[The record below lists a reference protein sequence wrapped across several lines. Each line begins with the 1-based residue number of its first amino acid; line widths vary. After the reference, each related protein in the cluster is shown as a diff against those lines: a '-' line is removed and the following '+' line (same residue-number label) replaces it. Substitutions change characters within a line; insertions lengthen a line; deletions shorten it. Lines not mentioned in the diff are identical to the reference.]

1 MAGEN
6 VSHKYR
12 TKEIDKA
19 RYYFIEEIKQNELI
33 SKKHKNVYSILNH
46 TEHLLVLASVVT
58 GCVLISVLASLV
70 EIPVFIASSAI
81 KNKNS
86 VITAGINKYKSIIKK
101 NK

>member
-12 TKEIDKA
+12 TKEIDKI

-33 SKKHKNVYSILNH
+33 SKKHKNVYRILNH

-81 KNKNS
+81 KNKNFC
-86 VITAGINKYKSIIKK
+86 N
-101 NK
+101 NCRN

>member
-19 RYYFIEEIKQNELI
+19 RYYFTEEIKQNELI
-33 SKKHKNVYSILNH
+33 SKKHKNVYRILNH

-58 GCVLISVLASLV
+58 GCVLISVLASSV

-81 KNKNS
+81 KNKNFC
-86 VITAGINKYKSIIKK
+86 N
-101 NK
+101 NCRN